1 MSMKKAVA
9 IDEVSKEELYN
20 LYLKLLKKNEKL
32 EAKFAAMQIELGEKN
47 RKLEEYNFQLAK
59 RNRIIFG
66 KRRETN
72 ELSQNKFNEAE
83 CGQSKKPYKKR
94 DTENIMTRDFLE
106 KNFTEEI
113 SLDPD
118 EIRGNPSL
126 IKIGEDIT
134 FKIESTPA
142 RLKIIKVISNKYKD
156 KETNKIYQKL
166 KDDKYPHSFCT
177 PSFASEVVTNKF
189 VLGTPFYRQS
199 KYLFDDGLNISRQTL
214 CNYQM
219 RTAEIIR
226 PMYDFL
232 AKKLLA
238 TSIKVLHADETTL
251 RVLSKDK
258 SKCYVW
264 LFNTS
269 LYENPI
275 FIYKY
280 SDTRSSS
287 IPREFL
293 KDYSGYLISD
303 CYAGYNNL
311 PNIEN
316 SYCWA
321 HARRNFI
328 DILDTLSDEQKA
340 GSTSQEIVD
349 GIDEMFR
356 IEREYR
362 RKMYTATRITEL
374 RNQGPFREC
383 LDKIFGLLENA
394 SPSPKSRFETAVK
407 YILDRKQSFLNIL
420 KDGHLELSN
429 NSAERGIKPFVIARK
444 NFLFSNTENGAE
456 SSVMIFSIIQTAI
469 ANGLKARDYLE
480 KLITEIPENPAEEEL
495 ERLLPWNIKLQ

>member
-1 MSMKKAVA
+1 MKKAVG
-9 IDEVSKEELYN
+9 INEVTKEELYD
-20 LYLKLLKKNEKL
+20 LYLKLLRRNEKL
-32 EAKFAAMQIELGEKN
+32 EAEFLAMQMELGEKSK
-47 RKLEEYNFQLAK
+47 RLEECNFQLAK

-66 KRRETN
+66 RRREAN
-72 ELSQNKFNEAE
+72 KPPRNKFNEAE
-83 CGQSKKPYKKR
+83 CGRSKKPYKKR
-94 DTENIMTRDFLE
+94 DAENVMARDFLE
-106 KNFTEEI
+106 RNFTEVI
-113 SLDPD
+113 ALDPD
-118 EIRGNPSL
+118 EIKGNPSL
-126 IKIGEDIT
+126 VRIGEDVT

-142 RLKIIKVISNKYKD
+142 RLRIIKVISGKYKD
-156 KETNKIYQKL
+156 KETGRIYQKL

-177 PSFASEVVTNKF
+177 PSFASEAIANKF

-199 KYLFDDGLNISRQTL
+199 KYLFDDGLGISRQTL

-232 AKKLLA
+232 ARKLLS
-238 TSIKVLHADETTL
+238 TSVRVLHADETTL

-269 LYENPI
+269 LYDNPI
-275 FIYKY
+275 FIYRY
-280 SDTRSSS
+280 SDSRSSEV
-287 IPREFL
+287 PREFL
-293 KDYSGYLISD
+293 KGYSGYLISD

-328 DILDTLSDEQKA
+328 DILDALSDEQRA
-340 GSTSQEIVD
+340 GSVSQKIVD
-349 GIDEMFR
+349 GIDELFR
-356 IEREYR
+356 IERGYR
-362 RKMYTATRITEL
+362 KGMYTATRIREL
-374 RNQGPFREC
+374 RNQGPFKEC
-383 LDKIFGLLENA
+383 LDRIFGLLEGAN
-394 SPSPKSRFETAVK
+394 PSPKSRLETAVR

-456 SSVMIFSIIQTAI
+456 SSAMIFSIVQTAI
-469 ANGLKARDYLE
+469 ANGLKAREYLE
-480 KLITEIPENPAEEEL
+480 KLIAEIPENPKEEEL
-495 ERLLPWNIKLQ
+495 EKLLPWNIKP

>member
-1 MSMKKAVA
+1 MSMKKAVG
-9 IDEVSKEELYN
+9 INEVSKEELYG
-20 LYLKLLKKNEKL
+20 LYLELLDKNERL
-32 EAKFAAMQIELGEKN
+32 EAEFAAMQMELGEKSK
-47 RKLEEYNFQLAK
+47 KLDECNFQLAK

-72 ELSQNKFNEAE
+72 KLSQNKFNEAE
-83 CGQSKKPYKKR
+83 CSRSKKPYKKR
-94 DTENIMTRDFLE
+94 DAENAMTRDFLE
-106 KNFTEEI
+106 RNFTEVV

-118 EIRGNPSL
+118 EIKDNPSL
-126 IKIGEDIT
+126 IKIGEDVAY
-134 FKIESTPA
+134 KIESTPA
-142 RLKIIKVISNKYKD
+142 RLKIVKVISNKYKD
-156 KETNKIYQKL
+156 KETGRIYQKP

-177 PSFASEVVTNKF
+177 PSFASEALTNKF

-199 KYLFDDGLNISRQTL
+199 KYLYDDGLNISRQTL

-232 AKKLLA
+232 TKKLLA
-238 TSIKVLHADETTL
+238 TSVKVLHADETTL
-251 RVLSKDK
+251 RVLDKDK

-269 LYENPI
+269 FYDNPI

-280 SDTRSSS
+280 SDSRSAK
-287 IPREFL
+287 IPQEFL
-293 KDYSGYLISD
+293 KGYSGWLISD

-328 DILDTLSDEQKA
+328 DILDALSDGQKA
-340 GSTSQEIVD
+340 DSVSQKIVD
-349 GIDEMFR
+349 GIDRMFGL
-356 IEREYR
+356 EREYR
-362 RKMYTATRITEL
+362 KEMHTAAKIKEL
-374 RNQGPFREC
+374 RNQGPFKEC
-383 LDKIFGLLENA
+383 LDNVFGLLEEAN
-394 SPSPKSRFETAVK
+394 PSPRSRFEGAVK

-456 SSVMIFSIIQTAI
+456 SSAMIFSIVQTAI

-480 KLITEIPENPAEEEL
+480 KLIAEIPENPKEEEL
-495 ERLLPWNIKLQ
+495 EKLLPWNVKS